1 MKKLVLFLPIFIL
14 LFTSCSLDNEQGSQ
28 VETAQVNKLSI
39 KTVTIT
45 FEEGSNDVIKNELL
59 SAFNILNRQQT
70 GENTEVWT
78 ITTTESNNFITEF
91 IGFNEGV
98 ANVRCYDED
107 DYQEEVS
114 GEDSEDDDDD
124 EVTRSNEDSEDDDDD
139 EVTRSNEDSED
150 DDDDEVTRSNEDSED
165 DDDDEVT
172 RSNEDSEDDDD
183 DEVTRSNEDSEDD
196 DDDEVT
202 RSNEDSEDDGDDE
215 VTRSN
220 EDSEDDEDDEV
231 TRSVM
236 EQNLALSKE
245 GKNKI
250 GVKKNIK

>member
-1 MKKLVLFLPIFIL
+1 MKKLVLFLPIFVL

-107 DYQEEVS
+107 DYEEEAS
-114 GEDSEDDDDD
+114 GEDDETDD
-124 EVTRSNEDSEDDDDD
+124 EVETRTGESEDPETDDEPETRNVDNEDGETDD
-139 EVTRSNEDSED
+139 EVETRNVDNEDGET
-150 DDDDEVTRSNEDSED
+150 DDEVETRSSNIEDPET
-165 DDDDEVT
+165 DDEVET
-172 RSNEDSEDDDD
+172 RTSNIEDPETD
-183 DEVTRSNEDSEDD
+183 DEVENRRTKNNIEDPET
-196 DDDEVT
+196 DDEV
-202 RSNEDSEDDGDDE
+202 E
-215 VTRSN
+215 
-220 EDSEDDEDDEV
+220 
-231 TRSVM
+231 
-236 EQNLALSKE
+236 K
-245 GKNKI
+245 
-250 GVKKNIK
+250 